1 LNLFGREFKQPL
13 ETLNDKQI
21 SSLITNRNLSGDE
34 LIKEWES
41 KGLLKK
47 RGGKLNYLNFFK

>member
-21 SSLITNRNLSGDE
+21 SSLITNRNLPGDE

-47 RGGKLNYLNFFK
+47 HGGKLNYLNFF